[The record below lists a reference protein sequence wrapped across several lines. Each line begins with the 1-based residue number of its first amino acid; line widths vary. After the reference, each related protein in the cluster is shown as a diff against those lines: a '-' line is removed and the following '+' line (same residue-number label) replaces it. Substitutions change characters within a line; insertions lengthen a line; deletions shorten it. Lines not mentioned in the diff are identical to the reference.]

1 MRTVSFFL
9 FVAALAGCDG
19 EPPVTEPVAA
29 SAKQTAGGRYRVVA
43 FSSSLGGNVS
53 AGTSINERGWI
64 AGFSNLPGDTTRHAA
79 LWRDGRILDLRTL
92 GGPNSNVQWPGQND
106 EGMVVGIAE
115 TRKLDPN
122 QEEWSCSAFFPTVT
136 HHVCRGFVWYR
147 GEMKALAPFGG
158 THSFATGINDD
169 GQVVGWAE
177 TTVRDPTCNAPQVLQ
192 FRAVQW
198 DAKNGGR
205 RQLRPLHGDST
216 SAATAIND
224 LGQVVGISGDCDIA
238 VGQLSARHAVIWE
251 DGKVKEIGDLGG
263 DAWHTPMAISDRG
276 VVVGFSNP
284 AGVPGITFQ
293 PHAFRWTKEGGIEDL
308 ELLEGHDFSQAFGVN
323 RRGQIVGRSCGP
335 AGCRAVLWE
344 NGKLKDLNNLIG
356 RYDDV
361 LTAARH
367 INDEGRITGN
377 FVEGSSGKTLTFVA
391 IPMN

>member
-1 MRTVSFFL
+1 MRTVSSFL
-9 FVAALAGCDG
+9 FAAAVVGCDG
-19 EPPVTEPVAA
+19 ERPVTEPAA
-29 SAKQTAGGRYRVVA
+29 TMADQSAGSRYRVVA
-43 FSSSLGGNVS
+43 FSATLGGNVS
-53 AGTSINERGWI
+53 VGTSINDRGWI

-79 LWRDGRILDLRTL
+79 LWRDGKILDLRTL

-147 GEMKALAPFGG
+147 GEMKGLAPLGG
-158 THSFATGINDD
+158 THSFATGINTH

-177 TTVRDPTCNAPQVLQ
+177 TPVRDPTCNAPQVLQ

-251 DGKVKEIGDLGG
+251 DGKVREIGDLGG
-263 DAWHTPMAISDRG
+263 DAWHTPMAINERG

-293 PHAFRWTKEGGIEDL
+293 PHAFRWTRDGGIEDL
-308 ELLEGHDFSQAFGVN
+308 ELIEGHDFSQAFGIN
-323 RRGQIVGRSCGP
+323 RRGQIVGRSCG
-335 AGCRAVLWE
+335 AGGCRAVLWE
-344 NGKLKDLNNLIG
+344 NGKLKDLNDLIG

-367 INDEGRITGN
+367 INDEGHIAGN
-377 FVEGSSGKTLTFVA
+377 LVEASSGRTLTFVA
-391 IPMN
+391 IPRD

>member
-1 MRTVSFFL
+1 MRSASFFL
-9 FVAALAGCDG
+9 FAAALVGCDG
-19 EPPVTEPVAA
+19 ERPVTEPAA
-29 SAKQTAGGRYRVVA
+29 VSAEQTAGGRYHVVA

-53 AGTSINERGWI
+53 IGTSINQRGWI
-64 AGFSNLPGDTTRHAA
+64 AGFSNLPGDSTRHAA

-115 TRKLDPN
+115 TRRLDPN
-122 QEEWSCSAFFPTVT
+122 QEEWSCSAFFPSVT

-147 GEMKALAPFGG
+147 GEMKALSTLGG
-158 THSFATGINDD
+158 THGFATGVNNH

-177 TTVRDPTCNAPQVLQ
+177 TPVRDPTCNAPQVLQ
-192 FRAVQW
+192 FRAVVW

-224 LGQVVGISGDCDIA
+224 RGQVVGISGDCDIA

-263 DAWHTPMAISDRG
+263 EAWHTPMAINEHG

-284 AGVPGITFQ
+284 AEIPGITFQ
-293 PHAFRWTKEGGIEDL
+293 PHAFRWTKQDGIEDL
-308 ELLEGHDFSQAFGVN
+308 ELLEGHDFSQAFGIN
-323 RRGQIVGRSCGP
+323 RRGQIVGRSCG
-335 AGCRAVLWE
+335 ASGCRAVLWE
-344 NGKLKDLNNLIG
+344 NGKLKDLNDLIG

-377 FVEGSSGKTLTFVA
+377 FVQASSGKTLTFVA
-391 IPMN
+391 IPRR